1 MRFWDFNAFS
11 LYSLRKKASNKST
24 FCGGVSFWLLPY
36 GKAFSWGIVHF
47 NAISSVLLQK
57 NGSNKS
63 TSAGGGSFWHVNL
76 NKISSKYHQNII
88 KTLRD
93 KAQNKSTVCGG
104 GPPPFRKCIEIVD
117 ICGYPG
123 DNRLPIWEKS
133 KTDPSGG
140 PPKMYFYSILSSFF
154 WLLFKGWANFCFQK
168 FFWKIFK
175 IFFFFNK
182 N

>member
-1 MRFWDFNAFS
+1 M
-11 LYSLRKKASNKST
+11 
-24 FCGGVSFWLLPY
+24 
-36 GKAFSWGIVHF
+36 HF

-154 WLLFKGWANFCFQK
+154 CCYSKGEQIFFKK
-168 FFWKIFK
+168 FFSLQYRRIFA
-175 IFFFFNK
+175 FFLQERLKPNEIY
-182 N
+182 